1 MIDTARAEPVT
12 ALAITDVD
20 DLARRL
26 RGIVGEKGVIADAG
40 EMAPYLADVRGRY
53 HGKAALVVRPAST
66 PEVSEVV
73 RLCAAHRV
81 AIVPQGGNTSTVGG
95 SVPHDHGEEIVVS
108 LSRMR
113 RVREIDP
120 VNYTMTAE
128 AGCVLAELQAAALE
142 ADRMLALSLAAEGSC
157 EIGGNISTNAGGTN
171 VLRFGMAREQVL
183 GLEVVLPDGS
193 VWDGLRG
200 LRKDNTGYDLK
211 QLFIGAEGTLGI
223 ITAAVLK
230 LAPRPRDVVTAMV
243 AVPDPDTALALLVRA
258 RESSGDAV
266 TAFELESRICMD
278 FVLDHVPG
286 AHDPLA
292 ERHEWYVLIELS
304 SPAEDSGLA
313 GVMERM
319 LERSLED
326 GVVLDGTI
334 AASEAQARNLWL
346 LREAV
351 SESQKHEGGS
361 IKHDISV
368 PLSRVPEFIRR
379 ACELTEKIIPGS
391 RPLAFGHVGDGN
403 VHFNVSQP
411 PAMNKDAFLAESDRL
426 NEAVHDLVHE
436 LNGSFSAEHGVG
448 RLKRAALVK
457 YRPAVEVDM
466 MRKIKAALDPKGIM
480 NPGKVV

>member
-1 MIDTARAEPVT
+1 VT
-12 ALAITDVD
+12 ALAIN
-20 DLARRL
+20 DLADLAQRL
-26 RGIVGEKGVIADAG
+26 RAIVGGKGVIADAG
-40 EMAPYLADVRGRY
+40 EMAAYVTDERDRY

-66 PEVSEVV
+66 AEVAQVV

-81 AIVPQGGNTSTVGG
+81 AIVPQGGNTSMVGG

-120 VNYTMTAE
+120 VNYTMTVE

-157 EIGGNISTNAGGTN
+157 EIGGNLSTNAGGTN

-183 GLEVVLPDGS
+183 GLEVVLADGS

-211 QLFIGAEGTLGI
+211 QLFIGGEGTLGI

-243 AVPDPDTALALLVRA
+243 AVPDPDAALRLLVHA
-258 RESSGDAV
+258 REESGDAV

-278 FVLDHVPG
+278 FVLAHVPG
-286 AHDPLA
+286 TQDPLA
-292 ERHEWYVLIELS
+292 KRYDWYVLIELS
-304 SPAEDSGLA
+304 SSAEDSGL
-313 GVMERM
+313 GEVMERM
-319 LERSLED
+319 LERSLDD
-326 GVVLDGTI
+326 GIVLDGTI

-346 LREAV
+346 LRETL

-368 PLSRVPEFIRR
+368 PVSRVPEFIRR
-379 ACELTEKIIPGS
+379 ACELTEQTIPGS

-411 PAMNKDAFLAESDRL
+411 TAMDKDAFLAEWERL
-426 NEAVHDLVHE
+426 NEVVHDLVHE

-448 RLKRAALVK
+448 QLKRAALLK
-457 YRPAVEVDM
+457 YRPSVEVDM
-466 MRKIKAALDPKGIM
+466 MRKLKAALDPQGIM